1 MINDKILYD
10 LEDSFG
16 NWWEHDF
23 NTPTMSKNLYPYTSM
38 FSPITIN
45 HLTIK
50 NRLVMGP
57 MGNINMCEETGRP
70 SQKMISYLA
79 ERAKGGVGLITTG
92 LIPVSYG
99 IDSTVKEVGDLS
111 YFPRIDRTR
120 TVFSGWREVSAG
132 VHAHGASIFIQLT
145 AGLGRVGNPQC
156 LLTQLKLPVSASWN
170 PNFYI
175 PQIPCKRLSGH
186 KLNKLVKRFG
196 QAAADAKVANLDGVY
211 LHGHEGY
218 LLEQLT
224 NPAFNRRA
232 MGKYSDW
239 QRFGIDVV
247 REIRERVGDRY
258 PIMYRIDLS
267 LALNATYQDKMENV
281 KSLKKFKNER
291 TIQQTL
297 DYMTNLVK
305 AGVDMFDVD
314 LGCYDNWWLPHPP
327 ASMPSGCFLDIAK
340 IVKDYFKEN
349 HILSNAGKEV
359 PIVAVGKLGYPD
371 LAEQALRDNK
381 CDMVM
386 LARPL
391 LADPDWANKAYA
403 GECEK
408 ITPCIGCHEACIREF
423 VEGGHPQCA
432 VNPRT
437 AFEEVFSRE
446 IPLASTPQKV
456 AVIGGGPAGVVAVKT
471 LLARGHKVTLFEKT
485 DHIGGTLIPAG
496 VPKIKYE
503 IHNYVTYLQ
512 NEIKDLEKNPNFTL
526 KLNTLADVD
535 MLRGKFDS
543 IVVAT
548 GSHIVKPKIDG
559 VENANVLTVTEA
571 LLNPERVKK
580 AENIVIVGGG
590 DSGCETAYW
599 AKFELQKNVQIV
611 EMTANLMADTC
622 TANRGHILHYLE
634 KSGAIVHNLSTVE
647 KIGENEVIIAKN
659 VHSSVPNPYNTWTP
673 ILPENIKNPLA
684 PKVKTRTEHKSLP
697 ADLVIL
703 AIGTR
708 PQNKLYFDLV
718 AENVAPHIY
727 QIGDCIRPSK
737 VFSAT
742 KSAYR
747 TCRDI

>member
-1 MINDKILYD
+1 MVNEKILYD
-10 LEDSFG
+10 LDDSFG
-16 NWWEHDF
+16 AWWEHDF
-23 NTPTMSKNLYPYTSM
+23 TSPKMTKNLYPYTAL

-50 NRLVMGP
+50 NRIVMGP
-57 MGNINMCEETGRP
+57 MGNINMAEETGRP
-70 SQKMISYLA
+70 NQKMISYLT

-99 IDSTVKEVGDLS
+99 IDSTIKEVGDLS

-120 TVFSGWREVSAG
+120 TVFSGWREIAAG
-132 VHAHGASIFIQLT
+132 VHSNGASIFIQLT

-175 PQIPCKRLSGH
+175 PQIPCKRLSGA

-196 QAAADAKVANLDGVY
+196 QAAADAKASNIDGVY

-218 LLEQLT
+218 LMEQLT
-224 NPAFNRRA
+224 NPAFNRRS

-247 REIRERVGDRY
+247 KEIRARTGDRY

-267 LALNATYQDKMENV
+267 LALNATYKEKMESV
-281 KSLKKFKNER
+281 KSLKKFRNER

-297 DYMTNLVK
+297 EYMANLVK

-340 IVKDYFKEN
+340 IAKDYFKEN
-349 HILSNAGKEV
+349 KILSNAGQPV
-359 PIVAVGKLGYPD
+359 PVVAVGKLGYPD
-371 LAEQALRDNK
+371 FAEQALRDEK
-381 CDMVM
+381 CDMIM

-391 LADPDWANKAYA
+391 LADADWANKAYA

-408 ITPCIGCHEACIREF
+408 ICPCIGCQEACIREF

-437 AFEEVFSRE
+437 AFEEIFAKDIQPAPVKQN
-446 IPLASTPQKV
+446 I
-456 AVIGGGPAGVVAVKT
+456 AVIGAGPSGVVAAKT
-471 LLARGHKVTLFEKT
+471 LLARGHKVTLFESQKS
-485 DHIGGTLIPAG
+485 IGGTLIAAG

-503 IHNYVTYLQ
+503 IANYVSYLE
-512 NEIKDLEKNPNFTL
+512 NEVNLMKSNSNFNLQLGKTATVDTL
-526 KLNTLADVD
+526 K
-535 MLRGKFDS
+535 GKFDA
-543 IVVAT
+543 IVVAS

-559 VENANVLTVTEA
+559 VDNENVISVTDA
-571 LLNPERVKK
+571 LLNPERVKN
-580 AENIVIVGGG
+580 ANNIVIIGGG

-599 AKFELQKNVQIV
+599 ASLELKKNVQIV

-622 TANRGHILHYLE
+622 TANRGHIIHYLE
-634 KSGAIVHNLSTVE
+634 SSGVIVHNLSTLSSITPE
-647 KIGENEVIIAKN
+647 GVIIKKN
-659 VHSSVPNPYNTWTP
+659 VHSSVPNPFNTWQP

-684 PKVKTRTEHKSLP
+684 PKIKTRTEEKMLP

-708 PQNKLYFDLV
+708 PCDEIYFNLV
-718 AENVAPHIY
+718 KENAAPKIIR
-727 QIGDCIRPSK
+727 IGDAIRPGK
-737 VFSAT
+737 VFAAT

-747 TCRDI
+747 ATRDL